1 MLRKIKVPLLLAF
14 VLILSV
20 IVSACGGSE
29 TGSDEDGKVELRFIL
44 NNDSPTLVEQIKD
57 FEKENPNI
65 KVNVEKIPLDQFF
78 EKIETMIAGGR
89 TPDLLYTPVLATQ
102 RYANMDLLLD
112 VSSDLTEEK
121 NDFLPSA
128 LVSVKNGDKVV
139 GVPHF
144 TDSIAVFYNK
154 ALFEKAGVKVPE
166 SIDSTWNWEE
176 FAAAAEKVK
185 SANNLKY
192 GVSTGSDV
200 SQFLPFLYQN
210 QGTVLSEDQKSAG
223 INSDS
228 SIESIEFFKSLFD
241 KGLASKESFIGSE
254 KSDELF
260 KQGQLPMV
268 ITFSGL
274 INSFEKDIQ
283 GFEYGVT
290 YLPKKEVTATK
301 LGGANI
307 VSFKETKHPKEAVK
321 LMKYLTSEEKMAEFA
336 AKEGVVPTRTSA
348 QESVDYGAIDEGMQT
363 IINEIN
369 SVPEFAVKDF
379 SIPEYLGYK
388 SILTSE
394 MQSVILG
401 EKSPKE
407 AAKSMEEQI
416 NSSVLK
422 K

>member
-1 MLRKIKVPLLLAF
+1 MLRKSKKSLLFAF
-14 VLILSV
+14 VLILSLF
-20 IVSACGGSE
+20 VSACGGSE
-29 TGSDEDGKVELRFIL
+29 TGGSKDGKVELRFIL
-44 NNDSPTLVEQIKD
+44 NNDSPTLVEQIKE
-57 FEKENPNI
+57 FEKENPDI

-112 VSSDLTEEK
+112 VSDDLKEEK
-121 NDFLPSA
+121 EDYLPSA

-154 ALFEKAGVKVPE
+154 DLFEKAGVKVPE
-166 SIDSTWNWEE
+166 SIESTWSWEE

-210 QGTVLSEDQKSAG
+210 KGTVLSDDQKSAG

-228 SIESIEFFKSLFD
+228 SIESIEYFKSLFD

-290 YLPKKEVTATK
+290 YLPKKEVTGTK

-407 AAKSMEEQI
+407 AAESMEKQI

>member
-1 MLRKIKVPLLLAF
+1 MLRKSKMSLLFAF
-14 VLILSV
+14 VLILSLF
-20 IVSACGGSE
+20 VSACGGNE
-29 TGSDEDGKVELRFIL
+29 TGGSEDGKVELRFIL
-44 NNDSPTLVEQIKD
+44 NNDSPTLVEQIKE
-57 FEKENPNI
+57 FEKENPDI

-112 VSSDLTEEK
+112 VSGDLKEEK
-121 NDFLPSA
+121 DDFLPSA

-154 ALFEKAGVKVPE
+154 DLFEKAGVKVPE
-166 SIDSTWNWEE
+166 SIESTWSWEE

-210 QGTVLSEDQKSAG
+210 KGTVLSEDQKSAG

-307 VSFKETKHPKEAVK
+307 VSFNETKHPKEAVK

-407 AAKSMEEQI
+407 AAESMEEQI
-416 NSSVLK
+416 NNSVLK